1 MKLSRN
7 KILKLLNGN
16 NQTLKINKKY
26 KRSSSKG
33 KRTFRK
39 KRQVNLRNK
48 SIKKIVLIGGL
59 QSDKKNRENLKNKK
73 NRNETKRFNKVK
85 SKKEKKAQA
94 KTNINADV
102 ADLTNNNQ
110 TIQLSQVVD
119 DSNNSQFINK
129 AIETEPLTTT
139 DDENKSITD
148 DMDKQKLVI
157 DDTDKSLTLS
167 DDVDKLKPI
176 LDNTDKPITTLD
188 EDKPITTTD
197 TVDEP
202 IITLDEDNPITTT
215 DDVNNTITTLDEDQ
229 LPPYSPSQVPLQ
241 FNEKNDVTSKTN
253 KIVITIDVPP
263 SLMNNISASGV
274 NLYTAVDNI
283 KTNMSQTIGG
293 TKIKYNSQKKR
304 NNRNKYKKT
313 KKH

>member
-7 KILKLLNGN
+7 KIYKLLNGN

-102 ADLTNNNQ
+102 ADLTNK
-110 TIQLSQVVD
+110 I
-119 DSNNSQFINK
+119 K
-129 AIETEPLTTT
+129 
-139 DDENKSITD
+139 
-148 DMDKQKLVI
+148 
-157 DDTDKSLTLS
+157 
-167 DDVDKLKPI
+167 
-176 LDNTDKPITTLD
+176 
-188 EDKPITTTD
+188 
-197 TVDEP
+197 
-202 IITLDEDNPITTT
+202 
-215 DDVNNTITTLDEDQ
+215 
-229 LPPYSPSQVPLQ
+229 Q
-241 FNEKNDVTSKTN
+241 FNCHKL
-253 KIVITIDVPP
+253 
-263 SLMNNISASGV
+263 LMIQIIV
-274 NLYTAVDNI
+274 NL
-283 KTNMSQTIGG
+283 
-293 TKIKYNSQKKR
+293 
-304 NNRNKYKKT
+304 
-313 KKH
+313 